1 MTLFVVG
8 VGGAIGAIARYLLGG
23 WIQTASGSAFPW
35 GTFSVNVSGSV
46 LFGLAIV
53 LLPSM
58 AATAEARQLI
68 TVGFLGSFTTFSTF
82 SYEAF
87 ALLREGQALRAGA
100 YMAGSLVVGLA
111 GVALGAA
118 LASMLARGESA

>member
-35 GTFSVNVSGSV
+35 GTFSVNVSGSF

-53 LLPSM
+53 LLPAM

-82 SYEAF
+82 SYEAL
-87 ALLREGQALRAGA
+87 ALLREGPGA
-100 YMAGSLVVGLA
+100 PRRGVYGGLA
-111 GVALGAA
+111 GGR
-118 LASMLARGESA
+118 ARRRSVGCGSRVDARPR